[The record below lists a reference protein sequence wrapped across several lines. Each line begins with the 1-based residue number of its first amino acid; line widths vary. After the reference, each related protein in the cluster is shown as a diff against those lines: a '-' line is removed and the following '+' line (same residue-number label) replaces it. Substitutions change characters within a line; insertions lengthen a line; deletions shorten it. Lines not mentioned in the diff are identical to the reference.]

1 MQMLLYPFE
10 EKFHVPSLFIEFC
23 DGESLVSQM
32 VGDETVD
39 ISRGKVFIDYHA
51 EFLWVLLLG
60 VLLGKPDDL
69 IADNTS
75 LLINRH
81 GIDNLISHIILSSCH
96 KECAILVDD
105 IEESAEVHIPLV
117 YQIDSSHLDTDFIQ
131 GVNIVNRCFG
141 QKHEYWEIASQI
153 KLGMQFNATL
163 LLSEFC
169 PRAEFETE
177 TDGTAVERIDHVVN
191 VKPEAILR
199 IERAHLFD
207 KDLPQFRIDMPI
219 SELIRLSQSIA
230 GNGIANATVIELMG
244 IQACLY
250 IAQTILIGILSQAH
264 DQQLVI
270 AGEVSHPVIASV
282 LGNNIIEFPTRYELH
297 NLCEYY
303 LSEIHVTRFFDGNC
317 KVSQFKSCTRNI
329 ESKSFY
335 FNNLYLN
342 RLILTGH

>member
-1 MQMLLYPFE
+1 
-10 EKFHVPSLFIEFC
+10 
-23 DGESLVSQM
+23 M
-32 VGDETVD
+32 VGDETVG

-51 EFLWVLLLG
+51 EFFWILLLG
-60 VLLGKPDDL
+60 VLLCKSDDL

-81 GIDNLISHIILSSCH
+81 GIDNFILHIVLSSCH

-105 IEESAEVHIPLV
+105 IEEPAEVHIPLV

-131 GVNIVNRCFG
+131 SVNIVNRCFG
-141 QKHEYWEIASQI
+141 QKHEYREIASQI
-153 KLGMQFNATL
+153 KLGMQFNASL
-163 LLSEFC
+163 LLPEFC

-177 TDGTAVERIDHVVN
+177 ADSTAVERIDHVVN
-191 VKPEAILR
+191 VKSEAILR

-219 SELIRLSQSIA
+219 SEFIRLSQSIA
-230 GNGIANATVIELMG
+230 RNGIANTAVIELMG
-244 IQACLY
+244 NSQCIKACLD
-250 IAQTILIGILSQAH
+250 IAQTILISILCQAH
-264 DQQLVI
+264 DQQLIV
-270 AGEVSHPVIASV
+270 AGKVSHPVIASV
-282 LGNNIIEFPTRYELH
+282 LSNNIIEFSTRYELH

-303 LSEIHVTRFFDGNC
+303 LSEIHVTRFFDENG

-342 RLILTGH
+342 RLVLTGH